1 MKWNGNLNKKYTQI
15 SAYVIATAVIIYI
28 LSLLAKNAPV
38 IFGYLIERVS
48 WLVTVVKPIIIGFVI
63 AYLFEP
69 VVCFFENCLA
79 KRKRYLEK
87 PRRARFH
94 GVLITVV
101 IVFVA
106 IAAMISILVFSIT
119 NQLRLANFE
128 DVVYLFKTYVGYV
141 TDFVNSLT
149 MQLQELNFE
158 TTEFQ
163 GILADVT
170 AKLTSWVSS
179 TLNSTA
185 GSISSITETLTVLA
199 FSIIIG
205 IWFLIDGKMMTN
217 YLNKVMFALFNKKT
231 NDRVHGFLNDADEVF
246 SGYIRGQL
254 MDAIVMMFLISISLS
269 LVGVKFSVVIGMA
282 AGLGN
287 LVPYLG
293 PIIAY
298 VCSAVVCLING
309 DIRTLVIAV
318 IVLVIIQ
325 TIDGNFIGPKL
336 LSKSIEVHPLLVII
350 FLIFGSAIGGFL
362 GMLLAVP
369 VGALIKL
376 LFVRFI
382 DSKVD
387 KKNQEMQRE
396 KELGAAIEKAKKNQ
410 AMK

>member
-28 LSLLAKNAPV
+28 LSLVAKNAPAILGTV
-38 IFGYLIERVS
+38 LEKVG
-48 WLVTVVKPIIIGFVI
+48 WLVKVIKPIIIGFVI

-69 VVCFFENCLA
+69 VVLFFEKRLA
-79 KRKRYLEK
+79 NRKRYLEK
-87 PRRARFH
+87 PRKARFH
-94 GVLITVV
+94 SVLITVV
-101 IVFVA
+101 IVFIA
-106 IAAMISILVFSIT
+106 LAAMISILVFSIT
-119 NQLRLANFE
+119 NQLRLANF
-128 DVVYLFKTYVGYV
+128 DDIIYLFKTYAGYI

-149 MQLQELNFE
+149 EQLQELNFE
-158 TTEFQ
+158 TKEFQ
-163 GILADVT
+163 GILTEVT
-170 AKLTSWVSS
+170 GKLTSFVSN

-185 GSISSITETLTVLA
+185 GSISSLTGTLTTLA
-199 FSIIIG
+199 FSVIIG

-217 YLNKVMFALFNKKT
+217 YMNKVMYALFNQKV

-254 MDAIVMMFLISISLS
+254 MDAFVMMCLISISLS
-269 LVGVKFSVVIGMA
+269 LVGVKFAVVIGIV

-298 VCSAVVCLING
+298 ACTAVVCLVNG
-309 DIRTLVIAV
+309 DIRTLIIAV

-325 TIDGNFIGPKL
+325 AIDGNFIGPKL

-382 DSKVD
+382 DSKVE

-396 KELGAAIEKAKKNQ
+396 KELEAAIEKAKKNRV
-410 AMK
+410 